1 MKKAL
6 SFLLVLSML
15 LGMAV
20 LAPIGAAAED
30 EATVGTVA
38 ADYKPEG
45 TAVATAEEFAAMK
58 EDGQYYLSADIT
70 LSASYAG
77 EFKGTLDGAGHTVT
91 ISAPVFKTFSGTVK
105 NLVIEAVGGTI
116 SGGDGEDSYG
126 ALACLTNGM
135 TAVNVLNKA
144 AVYSGANTVA
154 GFVGRALG
162 AATFENCTN
171 DGAVTTTVGMPA
183 GFVAYAHNVNLKF
196 VDCANNGDVRNPVAT
211 TVVNVET
218 KNLDI
223 AAGGFVAMNGNWSSN
238 DLTVKSVFENCVNKG
253 EVVGYAQVGGLAGCI
268 MMNATFTKCANYG
281 KVYGSQQTANLALD
295 DSNTKHMGAYC
306 AGIIARGGND
316 TSWANGDKVGITVTD
331 CTNYGDI
338 ISDRDQAGGIGSY
351 MNTSFYATGCVN
363 NGLVMLD
370 MGTNTFGDAAGIL
383 ASFAGKASMKTICV
397 ITSCVNN
404 GTIISNKRAAGIL
417 GTAGGASH
425 NAVNGFRVT
434 KCANTGDVYSFG
446 YGLDASGALKSSGN
460 SCIAAGIIAYV
471 YGSVGATRQYNQY
484 AYIEYCTNTGNLY
497 SARFCGPWIGYTNE
511 LNTVVRYCVFG
522 GTLNPLGY
530 VADYKADLTLRADM
544 PTSPDASITPIFA
557 LMGCSSAKY
566 KLYTTYDSDD
576 NPTTL
581 SKTILDSGNVS
592 VAIPEKLLLA
602 DNYVLDTCGLEWFTW
617 AADDSNKSNR
627 IPIAVAIASG
637 VITVVT
643 EGQFTS
649 GALTVMLND
658 KIGEL
663 VFFQNLNDNIFTEV
677 DKCPTTD
684 ATHAKVM
691 YSASEGK
698 YVNLL
703 FDINP
708 DITPATGD
716 ATVYVVIALGVSAV
730 ALAGLVIAKKKK
742 VRD

>member
-30 EATVGTVA
+30 EVTVGSVA
-38 ADYKPEG
+38 EDYKPEG
-45 TAVATAEEFAAMK
+45 TAVATADEFAAMK

-116 SGGDGEDSYG
+116 SGGDGEESYG

-144 AVYSGANTVA
+144 AVYSGAKTVA

-171 DGAVTTTVGMPA
+171 DGAVTATVGIPA

-196 VDCANNGDVRNPVAT
+196 VDCVNNGDVRNPVAST
-211 TVVNVET
+211 AVSVEG
-218 KNLDI
+218 KNLDV
-223 AAGGFVAMNGNWSSN
+223 AAGGFVAMNGNWQSD
-238 DLTVKSVFENCVNKG
+238 DLTVNSIFENCVNKG
-253 EVVGYAQVGGLAGCI
+253 EVVGFAQVGGIAGI
-268 MMNATFTKCANYG
+268 LMMNGTFTKCANYG
-281 KVYGSQQTANLALD
+281 KVYGNQQAANLALD
-295 DSNTKHMGAYC
+295 DTNTKHKGAYC
-306 AGIIARGGND
+306 GGIISRGGND
-316 TSWANGDKVGITVTD
+316 ISHANGDKVSITVTD

-338 ISDRDQAGGIGSY
+338 ISDRDQAGGIAAF
-351 MNTSFYATGCVN
+351 MTTSFYATGCVN

-370 MGTNTFGDAAGIL
+370 MGTGTFGDAAGIL
-383 ASFAGKASMKTICV
+383 ASIQGKANMKTTCV

-404 GTIISNKRAAGIL
+404 GTIISNKRSAGIL
-417 GTAGGASH
+417 GTAGGANH
-425 NAVNGFRVT
+425 DAINGYRVT

-446 YGLDASGALKSSGN
+446 YGLDASGAMKTSGN

-471 YGSVGATRQYNQY
+471 YGSLGKYNQY

-530 VADYKADLTLRADM
+530 VADYKNDLTLRADM
-544 PTSPDASITPIFA
+544 PTSADASIVPIFA

-566 KLYTTYDSDD
+566 NLYTTYDS
-576 NPTTL
+576 NGVPTAL
-581 SKTILDSGNVS
+581 SKTILDSSKVS
-592 VAIPEKLLLA
+592 ATVPEKLLLA

-617 AADDSNKSNR
+617 AADDKNASNR
-627 IPIAVAIASG
+627 IPIGVAIASDI
-637 VITVVT
+637 ITVVT
-643 EGQFTS
+643 EDQFTS

-663 VFFQNLNDNIFTEV
+663 VFFQNLNDKIFTEV

-698 YVNLL
+698 YVNML
-703 FDINP
+703 FDMNP

-716 ATVYVVIALGVSAV
+716 ATVYVVIALGVSAL